1 MPMGKWS
8 RRAFIAS
15 GIAAGGV
22 VVFGVAIR
30 RGDRS
35 AKVAG
40 LVADEGDTLFDVW
53 LKIAPDNTVTAIVPH
68 AEMGQGVHTTL
79 AMMLADELDA
89 DWAKVEVREAPADPE
104 YANYALAR
112 GYSAPGVDFPA
123 WLVDSV
129 DGFFF
134 RATQFMALQI
144 TGGSNSVKTTGQI
157 AMRTAGAAARHVL
170 MQAAAG
176 AWDVPASELTTRD
189 GRVEH
194 AAGGRSET
202 YAALAPA
209 AARLELPDKPVLKT
223 RDEFRIMGTSPPRLD
238 IPAKVDGTAQ
248 FGIDAKLPGMA
259 YAAVRAAPVFGGKL
273 ESMDP
278 AKVRDLP
285 GVRKV
290 VDLGD
295 AVAVV
300 ADDFWQATQA
310 LEALAPAF
318 DDGGNGHWEQG
329 DIFRRFADDLDA
341 SAASGDEETDVE
353 KGDTRAALE
362 RAASVVEAEYR
373 VPFLAH
379 APMEPMNCTAR
390 VKDGRCELW
399 LGTQNPLG
407 FAKDVARALGIEQDA
422 VTVHNQYLG
431 GGFGRRAFSDFAIQA
446 ARIAADAGVP
456 VKLIWSREEDTR
468 HDHYRQASISRFRA
482 GLDADGKPLA
492 WHNHYVNK
500 HDPEEAPHIPYG
512 IDNQRI
518 LYTKSA
524 THVPWGFW
532 RSVDHSLHAFFT
544 ESFVDELAVAAG
556 RDPYDYRRDL
566 LAHEPRF
573 LAVLDL
579 AAEKSDWGKSLP
591 TNHGRGIAIHRS
603 FGTIV
608 AEVVEVRVADGKA
621 RVERVV
627 CAADPGFAIH
637 PDGLAAQMESGI
649 AYGLTAALFGEIS
662 IRHGAVAESN
672 FHDYPMLRID
682 EAPAIETHIINSNG
696 GETLGG
702 AGEPGTPPAAPAL
715 ANAIFDAT
723 GIRIRELPVRRQDLG
738 NSDHP
743 RADVA

>member
-1 MPMGKWS
+1 MGKWS
-8 RRAFIAS
+8 RRAFITS

-22 VVFGVAIR
+22 VVFGIAIR
-30 RGDRS
+30 RGNRS

-53 LKIAPDNTVTAIVPH
+53 LKIGPDDAVTAIVPH

-89 DWAKVEVREAPADPE
+89 DWAKVSVREAPADPE

-112 GYSAPGVDFPA
+112 GYTAPGADFPA

-170 MQAAAG
+170 VEAAAA
-176 AWDVPASELTTRD
+176 AWGVPVTEIKTRAS
-189 GRVEH
+189 RVEH
-194 AAGGRSET
+194 APSGNSET

-209 AARLELPDKPVLKT
+209 AARLRLPDKPVLKT
-223 RDEFRIMGTSPPRLD
+223 RGEFRIMGTSPPRHD
-238 IPAKVDGTAQ
+238 VPPKVDGSAM
-248 FGIDAKLPGMA
+248 FGIDSKLPDMA
-259 YAAVRAAPVFGGKL
+259 YAAVKAAPVFGGRLRSTDETKL
-273 ESMDP
+273 RGVS
-278 AKVRDLP
+278 

-300 ADDFWQATQA
+300 ADDYWQAARA
-310 LEALAPAF
+310 LEALDPEF
-318 DDGGNGHWEQG
+318 DDGGNSHWEQS
-329 DIFRRFADDLDA
+329 DIYSRFADDLEV
-341 SAASGDEETDVE
+341 SAAAGDEETDVE
-353 KGDTRAALE
+353 KGDARAALTGAT
-362 RAASVVEAEYR
+362 RIVEAEYR

-390 VKDGRCELW
+390 VDDGACELW

-407 FAKDVARALGIEQDA
+407 VAKDVAGALGIEQDA

-431 GGFGRRAFSDFAIQA
+431 GGFGRRAFPDFAIQA
-446 ARIAADAGVP
+446 ARIAAAAGVP

-482 GLDADGKPLA
+482 GLDAGGKPLA

-500 HDPEEAPHIPYG
+500 YDPEEAPHIPYRVE
-512 IDNQRI
+512 NQRI
-518 LYTKSA
+518 VYTKSA

-544 ESFVDELAVAAG
+544 ESFVDELAVAGG
-556 RDPYDYRRDL
+556 RDPYAYRRDL
-566 LAHEPRF
+566 LSGEPRF

-579 AAEKSDWGKSLP
+579 AAEKADWGRPLP
-591 TNHGRGIAIHRS
+591 ADCGRGIAIHRS

-608 AEVVEVRVADGKA
+608 AQVVEVRVADGKP
-621 RVERVV
+621 RVKRVV
-627 CAADPGFAIH
+627 CAVDPGFAIH

-649 AYGLTAALFGEIS
+649 AYGLSAALFGEIS

-715 ANAIFDAT
+715 VNAIFDAT

-738 NSDHP
+738 KRDH
-743 RADVA
+743 READVA